1 MKTRRD
7 KTVETR
13 KKHVADPSGSLVDD
27 RYFNK
32 MRIRLIAG
40 LIAIFILPHALFTV
54 YFHIQFTA
62 SLKKTDKLNIAAL
75 SESQGNTIDLFL
87 QERVVNLFNLF
98 HGREFSIHPTGHE
111 MENYLHILRQV
122 SDAFMDVGFLSAQGI
137 QVGYAGPFPYLQGK
151 DYSKEA
157 WFQTLMQHEAGYYI
171 SDIYLGFRNKPHF
184 TIATKQLIDGQWHVM
199 RSTLDPDKFYMF
211 LRTLSHG
218 KSVEST
224 LINANGRYQIVDP
237 DRGPLLGMSEFIPPK
252 TNKAGVSEMQ
262 IEGDP
267 NLIAYTWLKE
277 ADWALLVRQPFAIAH
292 EQMYQARKI
301 MMTSLVIF
309 LCVTGAIIVFLT
321 KKQVDRH
328 RVLLEKSQ
336 DLQSQLLHASKLAS
350 IGELATGV
358 AHEINN
364 PLAIITSTSGVIRD
378 MLDPEFGMDAEPGKI
393 IEEIDIIESA
403 AFRAGRITRQM
414 LDFGHEYKPS
424 LSLCNVN
431 TILDEVI
438 NGVKAREFK
447 VANIEIVR
455 DYHADLPQALLDVD
469 QIRQVF
475 LNMINNAGDAIKGSG
490 KITVATLAG
499 DDEIQVNIRD
509 TGMGMSAREM
519 KKIFDPFFTTK
530 EVGKGTGLGLSV
542 SRSIVEALGGS
553 IAVQSLKGQ
562 GTSFSIRLP
571 IRNSG

>member
-98 HGREFSIHPTGHE
+98 HGQEFSIHPTGHE

-157 WFQTLMQHEAGYYI
+157 WFQTLMQHKAGYYI

-301 MMTSLVIF
+301 MMASLVIF

-378 MLDPEFGMDAEPGKI
+378 MLDPQFGMDAEPGKI

-455 DYHADLPQALLDVD
+455 DYHADLPQALLDAD

-499 DDEIQVNIRD
+499 DNEIQVNIRD